1 MESMEKVKKRVF
13 KFGNRTA
20 DGNSKMKNLLGGKG
34 ANLAEMSLI
43 GIPVPPGFTI
53 TTEVCTEYNLLGKDA
68 IINLIFSEV
77 EESIEN
83 IEKIMGAK
91 FGDKENPL
99 LLSVRSGA
107 RASMPGMMDT
117 VLNLG
122 LNDEAVVGIT
132 KKTNNERFAWDSYR
146 RFIQMY
152 GDVVL
157 GMKPE
162 SKEDI
167 DPFEEIME
175 DLKEKR
181 GIKLDTEFTV
191 QDLKILVKD
200 FKDAVKKRTGHDF
213 PTNPWDQLWGA
224 VIAVFNS
231 WNGNRAVYYRK
242 MHGYP
247 DDWGTAVSVQA
258 MVYGNMG
265 SQSGTGVCFRC
276 KNATTNYK
284 IRFLTLG

>member
-1 MESMEKVKKRVF
+1 METLESVKTRVY
-13 KFGNRTA
+13 KFGNKTA

-53 TTEVCTEYNLLGKDA
+53 TTEVCTEYNLLGQDTVVKM
-68 IINLIFSEV
+68 ILPEV

-83 IEKIMGAK
+83 IEKIMGAQ

-99 LLSVRSGA
+99 LVSVRSGA
-107 RASMPGMMDT
+107 RVSMPGMMDT

-122 LNDEAVVGIT
+122 LNDEVVVGLA

-175 DLKEKR
+175 ALKHKR
-181 GIKLDTEFTV
+181 NIELDTEFTI
-191 QDLKILVKD
+191 QDLKDLVFD
-200 FKDAVKKRTGHDF
+200 FKEALTNTTLSTSLTVVLRVFTVDCNEAIILLKFLPSVPKTVSILDKDLFRLFKRIFTF
-213 PTNPWDQLWGA
+213 
-224 VIAVFNS
+224 VSI
-231 WNGNRAVYYRK
+231 
-242 MHGYP
+242 
-247 DDWGTAVSVQA
+247 GTI
-258 MVYGNMG
+258 
-265 SQSGTGVCFRC
+265 F
-276 KNATTNYK
+276 
-284 IRFLTLG
+284 